1 MDQSG
6 GAGKQVEWLYYGGD
20 QGGTKYSTLTEINPD
35 SVQRLQIAWQWK
47 HFDVPLEQYK
57 TTPGQFEAVP
67 LMIDG
72 VLYVTTPYN
81 NIAALDAET
90 GKELWRFDGEGYK
103 LGQLLSASGWK
114 MRGTAFWR
122 DQGRLYVFLNSR
134 DRLFK
139 LDAHTGEPGHT
150 FGKNGAASL
159 VDLPRISD
167 IKHATQ
173 SSPPVIYKNLVIVG
187 SQVPDR
193 VQIADPAGYVQ
204 AIDARSGQRVWTFSV
219 IPQSAT
225 DPGA

>member
-47 HFDVPLEQYK
+47 HFDVPMEQYD

-90 GKELWRFDGEGYK
+90 GKALWRYK
-103 LGQLLSASGWK
+103 NK
-114 MRGTAFWR
+114 
-122 DQGRLYVFLNSR
+122 LYIFLNSR
-134 DRLFK
+134 NRLFK
-139 LDAHTGEPGHT
+139 LDAQTGKPAAD
-150 FGKNGAASL
+150 FGSQGWSSL
-159 VDLPRISD
+159 TAGLPRISD
-167 IKHATQ
+167 ERHYTQ
-173 SSPPVIYKNLVIVG
+173 SSPP
-187 SQVPDR
+187 
-193 VQIADPAGYVQ
+193 
-204 AIDARSGQRVWTFSV
+204 
-219 IPQSAT
+219 
-225 DPGA
+225 